1 MFKSSS
7 SSSSEKEKTREE
19 REKTAREKTARE
31 RKKAEN
37 ITKMITLV
45 TKFEKLDK
53 DMTGVVINELK
64 KMVQK
69 KPTEKEEMRGY
80 VLVTKALEKYK
91 AGTLKK
97 VWTDRFKNMTHDEIY
112 AEYKKVNREAEKEV
126 QMAKERQARVK
137 IETEEFNRKYREERK
152 KEREEQK
159 ARFAAARL
167 NEKSSSSSSG
177 RRNPSPSYH
186 RY

>member
-1 MFKSSS
+1 MFTSSS
-7 SSSSEKEKTREE
+7 SSSSSSSGRE
-19 REKTAREKTARE
+19 REKTQRA

-37 ITKMITLV
+37 ISKMITVV

-64 KMVQK
+64 KMAVK
-69 KPTEKEEMRGY
+69 KPAEKEEMRGY
-80 VLVTKALEKYK
+80 VLLTKALEKYK
-91 AGTLKK
+91 TVTLKRAY
-97 VWTDRFKNMTHDEIY
+97 VDRFKNMTHDEIY
-112 AEYKKVNREAEKEV
+112 AEYKRVNREAEKEV

-137 IETEEFNRKYREERK
+137 IETEEFNKKYREERM

-177 RRNPSPSYH
+177 RRRSPPPSYH
-186 RY
+186 R

>member
-7 SSSSEKEKTREE
+7 SSSGSEKEKTREE
-19 REKTAREKTARE
+19 REKTKERQ

-91 AGTLKK
+91 AETLKK

-112 AEYKKVNREAEKEV
+112 AEYKRVNREAEKEV

-186 RY
+186 RD